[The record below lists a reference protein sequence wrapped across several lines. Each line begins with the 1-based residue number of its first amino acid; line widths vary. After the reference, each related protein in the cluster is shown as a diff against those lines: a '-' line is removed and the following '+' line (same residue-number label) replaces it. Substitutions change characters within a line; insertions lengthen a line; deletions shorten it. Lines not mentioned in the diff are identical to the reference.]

1 MHVFLEIQEGKYYL
15 RVSPYSAGSPTTM
28 HQRGKPFPESVRE
41 SYEKLELATIG
52 LQQLTDYYKC
62 YEEKPRSKQKRAS
75 KNVEEN

>member
-28 HQRGKPFPESVRE
+28 HQRGRPFPESVKAN
-41 SYEKLELATIG
+41 YEELELAALG

-62 YEEKPRSKQKRAS
+62 CEEKQGSKKRGKS
-75 KNVEEN
+75 

>member
-15 RVSPYSAGSPTTM
+15 RVSPYSASSPTAM

-41 SYEKLELATIG
+41 TYEELDLAALG

-62 YEEKPRSKQKRAS
+62 SVEKKGSKKQAAS
-75 KNVEEN
+75 